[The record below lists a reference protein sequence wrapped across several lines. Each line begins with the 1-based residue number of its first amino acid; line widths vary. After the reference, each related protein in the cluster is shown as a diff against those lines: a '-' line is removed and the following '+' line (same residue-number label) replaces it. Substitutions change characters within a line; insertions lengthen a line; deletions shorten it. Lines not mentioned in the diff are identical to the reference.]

1 MTNSNPDIQLEP
13 NKPSEDP
20 LESQVSTVDYAPVGP
35 TLAMESATC
44 DGERRWSRGEVL
56 GCFILTVIM
65 IQVCLGPKLRLSQ
78 WEADAKSNAG
88 IAEGVAWLNGRYD
101 ITPAN
106 ADELDLRDPEQRQH
120 DTAYFEDRV
129 YNVFPPLVSMLTV
142 AFSPL
147 HNYLIDKADFWLPQP
162 YVYTFF
168 WPLVIATFVVFY
180 RQLRHPVYAAVL
192 TLGFIGGTAVLPNLY
207 FCRSGYLGQ
216 MDHVISQVGLLILAA
231 DVLGK
236 QRIWPAL
243 LGLMIATYSR
253 QLTSLYGLVLLFVAA
268 RRYGAKGFMLTGIGL
283 AFIAAPLLF
292 LNYQKFGNPLDFG
305 YANIYVGRET
315 EFMGS
320 RVAEHGVFS
329 PAFIGDN
336 LYYMHAAPPL
346 IAEASLTQLRF
357 SDGNNVGTSL
367 WITTPLA
374 LWLLLGV
381 GVWWKRPGARPLI
394 LGTLPILVGLALYHS
409 PGYLQH
415 GYNRFALDF
424 LPIWLVVAAP
434 AMFRGKR
441 QWRTWFSLACI
452 AWSLLY
458 FQSITPDARVAQPDA
473 HVASISGAE
482 HGQV

>member
-1 MTNSNPDIQLEP
+1 M
-13 NKPSEDP
+13 
-20 LESQVSTVDYAPVGP
+20 
-35 TLAMESATC
+35 
-44 DGERRWSRGEVL
+44 
-56 GCFILTVIM
+56 
-65 IQVCLGPKLRLSQ
+65 
-78 WEADAKSNAG
+78 
-88 IAEGVAWLNGRYD
+88 
-101 ITPAN
+101 
-106 ADELDLRDPEQRQH
+106 
-120 DTAYFEDRV
+120 
-129 YNVFPPLVSMLTV
+129 
-142 AFSPL
+142 
-147 HNYLIDKADFWLPQP
+147 
-162 YVYTFF
+162 
-168 WPLVIATFVVFY
+168 
-180 RQLRHPVYAAVL
+180 
-192 TLGFIGGTAVLPNLY
+192 
-207 FCRSGYLGQ
+207 
-216 MDHVISQVGLLILAA
+216 
-231 DVLGK
+231 
-236 QRIWPAL
+236 
-243 LGLMIATYSR
+243 
-253 QLTSLYGLVLLFVAA
+253 
-268 RRYGAKGFMLTGIGL
+268 
-283 AFIAAPLLF
+283 
-292 LNYQKFGNPLDFG
+292 
-305 YANIYVGRET
+305 
-315 EFMGS
+315 
-320 RVAEHGVFS
+320 FS

-434 AMFRGKR
+434 AMFGGKR